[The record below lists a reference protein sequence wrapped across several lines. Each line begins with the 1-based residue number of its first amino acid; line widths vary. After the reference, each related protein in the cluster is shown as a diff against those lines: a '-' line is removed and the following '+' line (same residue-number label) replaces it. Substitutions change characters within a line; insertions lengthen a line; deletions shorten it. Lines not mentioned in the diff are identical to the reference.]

1 MGIAHFALDL
11 GLGDHGRHRV
21 DDHDIHRAGTNQRF
35 ADFQGLLAGI
45 GLGDQQLVNIHAQ
58 IFGVNGVQGMLHI
71 DENGGAAALLGFG
84 HHMQGHGGLTAGF
97 RPVDLDDSAAGQA
110 ADAQCHIQ
118 RKGAGG
124 DGFHIHGGILAQAH
138 DSPFAKLLFDLA
150 DGGFQGFLLIA
161 GGGGGFLCFFL
172 DGHAISSQSD
182 GILIPLYTIF
192 AGIARGKR
200 KFVRGWGKK
209 FWAANFRPSGGI
221 FLPRAGR
228 RAPIAYPY
236 IRVHARVGDFYL
248 MT

>member
-1 MGIAHFALDL
+1 MSI
-11 GLGDHGRHRV
+11 
-21 DDHDIHRAGTNQRF
+21 I
-35 ADFQGLLAGI
+35 
-45 GLGDQQLVNIHAQ
+45 
-58 IFGVNGVQGMLHI
+58 
-71 DENGGAAALLGFG
+71 
-84 HHMQGHGGLTAGF
+84 LT
-97 RPVDLDDSAAGQA
+97 
-110 ADAQCHIQ
+110 
-118 RKGAGG
+118 
-124 DGFHIHGGILAQAH
+124 
-138 DSPFAKLLFDLA
+138 PFAKLLFDLA

-221 FLPRAGR
+221 FLPRAGKC
-228 RAPIAYPY
+228 APIAYPY
-236 IRVHARVGDFYL
+236 IRVHARVGEFYL